1 MNHIGHPIL
10 GDISYGGGIKKSASF
25 NNQYRPIINK
35 IFDKISRTLLHAF
48 RIEFV
53 HPITN
58 KKMLFEAPIPNDFL
72 ACIKILNIEND

>member
-1 MNHIGHPIL
+1 MIFNN
-10 GDISYGGGIKKSASF
+10 GGGIKKSASF

-58 KKMLFEAPIPNDFL
+58 KEMLFLIIESIVPILMGD
-72 ACIKILNIEND
+72 